1 MENDLNIQ
9 YSIFHKTATALKD
22 IKTPKFILHKINSDR
37 EAVILKSKI
46 HNDVLVIG
54 IISFQKI
61 VYQRCIQKFILS
73 SFYGLEF

>member
-46 HNDVLVIG
+46 HNDVLVI
-54 IISFQKI
+54 
-61 VYQRCIQKFILS
+61 L
-73 SFYGLEF
+73 